1 MGWKDGTPLNQ
12 QPQQDAAPPQQPQ
25 QPAPSQSGWRSGQ
38 SLNQPATTPPPADTS
53 GQNASSPSF
62 TDMLMAHLAGAINT
76 ASDLTGRTFAETRAP
91 WSQIGHDVAS
101 TFREGQWLGLDQPA
115 LAAARGVSTDEQ
127 RRQDADAY
135 SRLGFFGMPVTGA
148 GFAAG
153 GGALGVGKALASEA
167 FAPLANYM
175 RPTIARYI
183 SGVLGS
189 AGEGGAAN
197 YLSSLFHGGSLADA
211 GNAFW
216 QSLPW
221 SVLGGVTGG
230 SQADPYA
237 TIKSPVADLTAQER
251 TAYQDLPNILYHGA
265 DTTKAVQDVT
275 NAIVAKE
282 GQGPL
287 DLAKSTNAQI
297 DWLLEQPASTAADIQ
312 SLQQR
317 LDDISGNPS
326 AAKEDRRFARQYSD
340 GLDWLH
346 ENAQPIAGGNPGD
359 AADILDA
366 GAPIT
371 QARKNAQMMDKW
383 ARQADITGNPTYPAT
398 AARSELLDNPQFYAG
413 RDPTQPG
420 GYNVNDPR
428 TQALQDL
435 ANTAPGGG
443 TPGYQAVKHG
453 IGPLGHAA
461 AGEVLGQS
469 IGYPMAGSAAGLGL
483 YAGLL
488 PLYSKLADTIQSGAT
503 RRRYEQAYPTMTGGE
518 PAPLAA
524 PKEQTP
530 IEQAF
535 NLRQQIR
542 NIIYGYTA
550 AGQPLYS
557 SNQPNN
563 Q

>member
-1 MGWKDGTPLNQ
+1 
-12 QPQQDAAPPQQPQ
+12 
-25 QPAPSQSGWRSGQ
+25 
-38 SLNQPATTPPPADTS
+38 
-53 GQNASSPSF
+53 
-62 TDMLMAHLAGAINT
+62 MLMQHLAGAINT
-76 ASDLTGRTFAETRAP
+76 AGDLTGRTIAEASSP

-115 LAAARGVSTDEQ
+115 LAAARGIPTDEQ
-127 RRQDADAY
+127 RRQDQDAY

-148 GFAAG
+148 GYAAG

-175 RPTIARYI
+175 RPTIARYA

-189 AGEGGAAN
+189 AGEGGTAN
-197 YLSSLFHGGSLADA
+197 YASSLFHGGSLADA
-211 GNAFW
+211 GKSFWNA
-216 QSLPW
+216 LPW
-221 SVLGGVTGG
+221 SVLGGLPGG
-230 SQADPYA
+230 GQADDYA
-237 TIKSPVADLTAQER
+237 AIKSPVQGLTAQER
-251 TAYQDLPNILYHGA
+251 QAYQGLPNILYHGS

-275 NAIVAKE
+275 NGIIAKE

-297 DWLLEQPASTAADIQ
+297 TELLKQPSSTAAEIQ

-317 LDDISGNPS
+317 LDEISGNPS

-346 ENAQPIAGGNPGD
+346 ENAQPIAGGNAGD
-359 AADILDA
+359 AADILA
-366 GAPIT
+366 QGAPLT

-383 ARQADITGNPTYPAT
+383 ARQADITKDPAYPAT
-398 AARSELLDNPQFYAG
+398 AAKSELLDNPQFYAG
-413 RDPTQPG
+413 RDPTQQG
-420 GYNVNDPR
+420 GYNVSDPR

-461 AGEVLGQS
+461 AGEMLGQAF
-469 IGYPMAGSAAGLGL
+469 GHPMAGSAAGLVTYG
-483 YAGLL
+483 GLL
-488 PLYSKLADTIQSGAT
+488 PLYSRLADTIQSGAT
-503 RRRYEQAYPTMTGGE
+503 RRQYEQAYPTMTGS
-518 PAPLAA
+518 PAPLGPPDPA
-524 PKEQTP
+524 P
-530 IEQAF
+530 
-535 NLRQQIR
+535 LRQAIR